1 MVCRSFQIVS
11 SQSASAC
18 LDVVAAAVVV
28 VCGGFVVCV
37 CVCLFLVGFF
47 LITVN

>member
-1 MVCRSFQIVS
+1 MVCRSFQLVS

-18 LDVVAAAVVV
+18 LDVVAAVVVV

-37 CVCLFLVGFF
+37 CVCVCVCVFLVGFF
-47 LITVN
+47 